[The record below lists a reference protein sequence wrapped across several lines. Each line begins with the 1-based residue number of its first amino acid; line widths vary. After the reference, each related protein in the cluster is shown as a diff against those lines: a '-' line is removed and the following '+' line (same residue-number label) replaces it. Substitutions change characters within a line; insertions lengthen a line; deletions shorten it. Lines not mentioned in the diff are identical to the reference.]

1 MTLLCVC
8 VMCWIE
14 EVNSCSFTYFLRQHF
29 LMAVLLISVI
39 YMPFLRCSVVYI
51 YSQNGNVTQNHFC
64 SVAIAAAA
72 MQLLLSREMVCAHKK
87 VGAKKPSMVSSSPS
101 CHVLYRVEAAVSGCK
116 KGKRFGAYLWHL
128 CYKCMGLYT
137 HCTMRV
143 FIIGAQLLFLCN
155 GRYAAFIRI
164 SLLVPK
170 YPYPFINLHF

>member
-1 MTLLCVC
+1 MLLG
-8 VMCWIE
+8 
-14 EVNSCSFTYFLRQHF
+14 T
-29 LMAVLLISVI
+29 
-39 YMPFLRCSVVYI
+39 
-51 YSQNGNVTQNHFC
+51 
-64 SVAIAAAA
+64 AAAGVA
-72 MQLLLSREMVCAHKK
+72 LRREMVCTHKK

-143 FIIGAQLLFLCN
+143 FIIRAQLLFLCN

-164 SLLVPK
+164 SLLASK
-170 YPYPFINLHF
+170 YPSISQLYLFTCTSMELSVPLSSKSILFVCLKIILCLIDHIFHINYSLIKNTCQITHEKDSF